1 MINSKHI
8 LFKGLFCLGFALVGL
23 LITFAVLLFS
33 ILSAEQP
40 VSWDALNSLYQKH
53 NVFYVLYLIPVF
65 SAIAG
70 YYTAAFLLKKKIE
83 FEQHISTYK
92 NTIENTISFARK
104 IEKGDLENQY
114 SLVNGEVE
122 LSDALDNMRKSLIA
136 VNQIEE
142 ERNTVTK
149 IISDI
154 NNILRS
160 INEIDKLGEEITTYL
175 VKRLENVVQG
185 AFYVVNEEE
194 NHKKILRLKSSF
206 AYNRKK
212 HLKAEFEFAEGLV
225 GQAAIEKDI
234 IIRTE
239 IPDDYVT
246 ISSGLM
252 GDKKPKSIIIVP
264 LIANDIV
271 HGVLELA
278 SIQKFT
284 SLQVKVLSGISE
296 IIARTINNVVVN
308 ERTRIL
314 LKESE
319 KMSSELFEQKAKL
332 IQNSKDIIFAKE
344 VLEKTNLKL
353 EEQIQEVHNS
363 NKKTHMLLENSLEII
378 FIFSDAGMTLYVSPS
393 IRSVLGYFPDEI
405 IGKKDIDNIHPL
417 DTVGFSK
424 FLKDIV
430 SYPEKSHIIQYR
442 YFTKGGEIIWLE
454 AIGKSSL
461 GDVIKGI
468 VINARDISEQRL
480 AAKEQRIRA
489 KMQALSENSLD
500 LILRIDIFSRL
511 TYINPVIETYTG
523 MKIADIMDKPIMNI
537 GIQETVISFWKSM
550 LEEVAIKKGKKIDE
564 IVFPTT
570 LGNKIMQV
578 NAIPEFQDNGDVE
591 SVLFVCHDITEA
603 KNREELIQK
612 KNKSISDSIN
622 YAYNIQN
629 ALMPTEQT
637 LQSIIPQSF
646 MLYKPKDIVSG
657 DYPWIYQDGHI
668 VYIGVMDCTGHG
680 VPGALMSIIGYL
692 LQNEIIHKKD
702 NDDAGQIL
710 DKLHT
715 NLVKTLRQEEENSK
729 INDGMDAAL
738 CKIDLQNKI
747 LNYAGAHRGLYFVNK
762 KELTEIRGDRF
773 PVGSTQ
779 YSKRKNFT
787 NHTIN
792 IQPGDAFYLMTDGYA
807 DQLGGETGKQK
818 YMSGNVSLLISENVN
833 LSIFQMGN
841 LFKSTHDNW
850 KGKVDQVDDIL
861 IIGLK
866 F

>member
-1 MINSKHI
+1 LNNSKNI
-8 LFKGLFCLGFALVGL
+8 VFTGIFIAGFALLGL
-23 LITFAVLLFS
+23 LICFAVLLFS
-33 ILSAEQP
+33 LAAADLS
-40 VSWDALNSLYQKH
+40 VSGESLNSLYLEH
-53 NVFYVLYLIPVF
+53 NFFYLLYLIPLF
-65 SAIAG
+65 SGIAG
-70 YYTAAFLLKKKIE
+70 YFIASILLKRKVEIE
-83 FEQHISTYK
+83 KNISLYK
-92 NTIENTISFARK
+92 NTIENTISFARR
-104 IEKGDLENQY
+104 IEKGDLDKSY
-114 SLVNGEVE
+114 SLVNGEME
-122 LSDALDNMRKSLIA
+122 LSDALENMRRSLIS

-142 ERNTVTK
+142 ERNTITK
-149 IISDI
+149 IVSDI

-160 INEIDKLGEEITTYL
+160 INEIDKLGEEVTTYL
-175 VKRLENVVQG
+175 VKRLDNVVQG
-185 AFYVVNEEE
+185 AFYIVNEEE
-194 NHKKILRLKSSF
+194 NQRRIIRLKSSF

-212 HLKAEFEFAEGLV
+212 YLKAEFEFAEGLI
-225 GQAAIEKDI
+225 GQAAVEKDI
-234 IIRTE
+234 ILRTE

-246 ISSGLM
+246 VSSGLM
-252 GDKKPKSIIIVP
+252 GDKKPGSIIIVP
-264 LIANDIV
+264 LIANETV

-278 SIQKFT
+278 SIKKF
-284 SLQVKVLSGISE
+284 SGLQVKVLSEISE
-296 IIARTINNVVVN
+296 IIARTINNVMVN

-319 KMSSELFEQKAKL
+319 KMSSELVEQKGKL
-332 IQNSKDIIFAKE
+332 IQNAKDMIFSKEI
-344 VLEKTNLKL
+344 LEKTNLKL
-353 EEQIQEVHNS
+353 EEQMQEVHNS

-378 FIFSDAGMTLYVSPS
+378 FIFSDTGMTLYVSPS
-393 IRSVLGYFPDEI
+393 VRSVLGYFPDEI

-417 DTVGFSK
+417 DTEGFTK

-430 SYPEKSHIIQYR
+430 SYPEKSHSIQYR
-442 YFTKGGEIIWLE
+442 YFTKSGEIIWLE

-468 VINARDISEQRL
+468 LINARDISEQRL

-500 LILRIDIFSRL
+500 LILRIDIFSRC

-523 MKIADIMDKPIMNI
+523 MKILDIIDKPIMNI
-537 GIQETVISFWKSM
+537 GIQETVISFWKNM
-550 LEEVAIKKGKKIDE
+550 LEEVALKKEKRIDE
-564 IVFPTT
+564 ILFPTT

-578 NAIPEFQDNGDVE
+578 NAIPEFQENGEVE

-629 ALMPTEQT
+629 ALMPTEET

-657 DYPWIYQDGHI
+657 DYPWIYQDGNI

-692 LQNEIIHKKD
+692 LQNEIIHK
-702 NDDAGQIL
+702 NEENDAGQVL

-715 NLVKTLRQEEENSK
+715 NLVKTLRQEEEHSK
-729 INDGMDAAL
+729 INDGMDAAM
-738 CKIDLQNKI
+738 CKIDLKNKV
-747 LNYAGAHRGLYFVNK
+747 LNYAGAHRGLYYVSK

-792 IQPGDAFYLMTDGYA
+792 ILPGDAFYLMTDGYA
-807 DQLGGETGKQK
+807 DQLGGETRKQK
-818 YMSGNVSLLISENVN
+818 YMSGNVSLLISENSN

-841 LFKSTHDNW
+841 LFKCTHDNW
-850 KGKVDQVDDIL
+850 KGSVDQVDDIL